1 MAESEPRKPRII
13 SAAEFAQGWDTERTT
28 HELNDLEVNVKG
40 TTLYIPFKT
49 KSDMEEVMGGP
60 VSTVKYRTFPDFRVW
75 LAPCAPNDPDARP
88 LRSTN
93 DTQSSAQLGFA
104 IPLRKLH
111 VKVPKTRKYTFPLE
125 RIQVEGGRVVYEMS
139 FKEFEDER
147 RQVGKQSAQ
156 QAPGAET
163 PAKDA

>member
-1 MAESEPRKPRII
+1 MAESETRKPRII

-28 HELNDLEVNVKG
+28 HELKDLEVNVRG

-60 VSTVKYRTFPDFRVW
+60 VSAVKYRTFSDFRVW
-75 LAPCAPNDPDARP
+75 LTPCAPNDPDARA
-88 LRSTN
+88 LRPTN

-111 VKVPKTRKYTFPLE
+111 VTVPKTRKYTFPLE
-125 RIQVEGGRVVYEMS
+125 RIEVEGGRVVYEFS
-139 FKEFEDER
+139 FRDFEDER

-156 QAPGAET
+156 QAPADEPPT
-163 PAKDA
+163 EDA